1 MGDHLRVAV
10 IGAGTR
16 GTALARHA
24 AAQGAAVAAVA
35 EPDRGRREAFAREF
49 ALPAADVLASWEAME
64 GRDLACD
71 AAIIT
76 TLDNQ
81 HTGPAL
87 ASLRRGWHLLLE
99 KPMAATL
106 EDCLAIEDAQRGAG
120 VVLSVCHT
128 LRHLDSY
135 RTLKALIA
143 GGALGRVMHIEH
155 MEAIGHRRFAHNYV
169 RGRWAREAR
178 NTFLLLHKCC
188 HDLDLV
194 SWLAAA
200 PCRRVASFGG
210 LAYFRP
216 ERAPAGS
223 AARCLDCGL
232 GAACLYSARRLYL
245 EGDLEAWPARDVS
258 AVHTPEAHLEA
269 VRGGPYG
276 ACIWRTDNDVVD
288 HQTVLLEFAGD
299 ATATVTLSGFSAS
312 NGRRTRVQG
321 DRGEL
326 FYDEALGILEVT
338 CFDGSPARRIAC
350 VALAGYHPEDAE
362 IVRDWLQAIA
372 NPGEAHIAVDARE
385 ALRGHTVVFAAERAR
400 LEGRVVEL
408 E

>member
-1 MGDHLRVAV
+1 MGDHLRIAV

-24 AAQGAAVAAVA
+24 AAQGAAIAAVA

-49 ALPAADVLASWEAME
+49 AVPAAGVVASWEALE
-64 GRDLACD
+64 GRDPGCD
-71 AAIIT
+71 AAILA
-76 TLDNQ
+76 TLDHQ
-81 HTGPAL
+81 HAGPAQ
-87 ASLRRGWHLLLE
+87 ACLRRGWHLLLE

-106 EDCLAIEDAQRGAG
+106 EDCLAIEAAQRRAG

-135 RTLKALIA
+135 RTVQALVA
-143 GGALGRVMHIEH
+143 GGELGRVAHIEH

-169 RGRWAREAR
+169 RGRWAREAG

-194 SWLAAA
+194 GWLAAA
-200 PCRRVASFGG
+200 RCRRVASFGG
-210 LAYFRP
+210 RTWFRP

-223 AARCLDCGL
+223 AARCLECGL
-232 GAACLYSARRLYL
+232 AAGCLHSARRLYL
-245 EGDLEAWPARDVS
+245 EGDLEAWPARDV
-258 AVHTPEAHLEA
+258 APVHTRAAHLEA

-276 ACIWRTDNDVVD
+276 ACVWRTDNDVVD
-288 HQTVLLEFAGD
+288 HQTVAMEFAGG

-312 NGRRTRVQG
+312 NGRRTRIQG

-326 FYDEALGILEVT
+326 LYDEALGTLELAG
-338 CFDGSPARRIAC
+338 FDGSPARRIRCA
-350 VALAGYHPEDAE
+350 APEGYHPEDAG

-372 NPGEAHIAVDARE
+372 APGAAHVAVDARE
-385 ALRGHTVVFAAERAR
+385 ALRGHAVVFAAERAR